1 MRDRMARVDLAIEEI
16 RPQVAALPYRHAPDL
31 EILLVTS
38 RETGRWVIP
47 KGKLMKGLTLWEA
60 AAQEALE
67 EAGVVGVIGETPLGT
82 YDYVKFL
89 KSGVG
94 AACRVTVFPLAVR
107 EQLPTWLEQHQ
118 RESRWFAWA
127 EAVEAVHET
136 GLGAIV
142 EAFAR
147 ERS

>member
-1 MRDRMARVDLAIEEI
+1 MARRGAEVEAAQGAI
-16 RPQVAALPYRHAPDL
+16 RPQVAALCFRRAPDL

-67 EAGVVGVIGETPLGT
+67 EAGVVGKISRHALGE

-89 KSGVG
+89 KSGLG
-94 AACRVTVFPLAVR
+94 APCRVTVFPLEVR
-107 EQLPTWLEQHQ
+107 EQLSTWLEQHQ
-118 RESRWFAWA
+118 RESRWYPWA
-127 EAVEAVHET
+127 EAAEQVHEP
-136 GLGAIV
+136 GLATIIA
-142 EAFAR
+142 AFSR
-147 ERS
+147 RL